1 MAQEV
6 KQIALEWQE
15 ALRFHGGET
24 GKPGV
29 LIDGDNEQA
38 PGPMLTLLIA
48 AASCTGSDIVIV
60 LRKMRVELEALHID
74 VAGTRR
80 EEEPRRYMAIHL
92 TYRIRGAGLDE
103 SKARRAIDLSLE
115 KYCSVMHSLAPDIQV
130 TYGLVLA

>member
-74 VAGTRR
+74 VAGTGR
-80 EEEPRRYMAIHL
+80 EDEPLRYMAIPL
-92 TYRIRGAGLDE
+92 N
-103 SKARRAIDLSLE
+103 SLSL
-115 KYCSVMHSLAPDIQV
+115 
-130 TYGLVLA
+130 